1 MNHIGITVVVVT
13 FLVWLAIVAVAGIIS
28 DYRRRRL
35 ELEPLRVAVERGQH
49 LDPAIVERLM
59 RGTRPEEASKPD
71 LDPVQLRIGGIVT
84 VASGIGVGL
93 LSFFIKVIAPIALYP
108 ILGSGVLVVC
118 VGVGLLLSAR
128 VAEKARGERAAR
140 EASV

>member
-1 MNHIGITVVVVT
+1 MNHIGITVAVVT
-13 FLVWLAIVAVAGIIS
+13 FLVWLAIVAVAGIMS
-28 DYRRRRL
+28 DYRKRRL

-59 RGTRPEEASKPD
+59 RGTRPEPSEP
-71 LDPVQLRIGGIVT
+71 DPVQLRIGGIVT

-128 VAEKARGERAAR
+128 VVEKARGERAAR
-140 EASV
+140 KASV